1 MILAHKLSPT
11 ALNQFNLT
19 FNFRSSTMMK
29 GGMANMMKQA
39 QQMQANMQ
47 KAQAELANVDVEG
60 IASNGLVKVT
70 MACNNV
76 VKRVAIDDSV
86 MDDKE
91 TLEDLLVIALKDA
104 TAKAEATSS
113 ARMANYMPAG
123 MKLPF

>member
-1 MILAHKLSPT
+1 
-11 ALNQFNLT
+11 
-19 FNFRSSTMMK
+19 MMK
-29 GGMANMMKQA
+29 GGMGNLMKQA

-47 KAQAELANVDVEG
+47 KAQEELANIDVEG
-60 IASNGLVKVT
+60 IAANGLVKVQMT
-70 MACNNV
+70 CKNE
-76 VKRVAIDDSV
+76 VKRVTLDDSV

-104 TAKAEATSS
+104 ATKAEATSS